1 MLEKEEVIKML
12 RGSTSYMDTHRTIQ
26 ALKKDIQWTPEEM
39 KELINIAV
47 ECDQVYGTLT
57 YTQNPRVGDFYR
69 KILRDYTGMV
79 KDKVSVEDENVKKL
93 IRKIWTIPRSEIYK
107 YLKEQK
113 EEMLNCNIPNYR
125 AKDWFDEEH
134 GMKMTVCDGLYHAN
148 SVSTAITYIQYKMM
162 YSRQYGEDYFR
173 EFQTAQDSDESDKR
187 DGVYNDLF
195 FDNCDIRLNN
205 GRRSA
210 YGPVSFVIN
219 ERVLLDPGSTIRI
232 TKVNPGNTKRE
243 ESFGEM
249 PYEER
254 YYTSIDELRRTK
266 FDYPFRSLIMHHT
279 TFWNKNQMMLNPDVL
294 KYILLDRNKY
304 DKERTFRVKER
315 LEKEL
320 AEAGLSDIPVI
331 LRPTFPSSDIKQA
344 ASFEVLWKLPEE

>member
-1 MLEKEEVIKML
+1 M
-12 RGSTSYMDTHRTIQ
+12 
-26 ALKKDIQWTPEEM
+26 P
-39 KELINIAV
+39 
-47 ECDQVYGTLT
+47 
-57 YTQNPRVGDFYR
+57 
-69 KILRDYTGMV
+69 
-79 KDKVSVEDENVKKL
+79 
-93 IRKIWTIPRSEIYK
+93 
-107 YLKEQK
+107 
-113 EEMLNCNIPNYR
+113 
-125 AKDWFDEEH
+125 
-134 GMKMTVCDGLYHAN
+134 
-148 SVSTAITYIQYKMM
+148 TASRQQLHI